1 MIEEGSVVELD
12 LERMA
17 HGGAAVGRHDG
28 LVYFVRNG
36 LPTERVRARVE
47 SLGKGGRFA
56 NAEVVEVLRRSEDR
70 RAHPWAP
77 ADPESTDL
85 PVGGADYGHILPA
98 AQRRLKTEIVREQLV
113 RLGGID
119 AASEVLSRLAVEPL
133 DRGHDEGW
141 RTRVHW
147 AVDDAGRLGMH
158 PFHGSEIIPVREL
171 PFAVPAINELRLH
184 EGEWRNIDRVD
195 VAAPSCGSSPL
206 IVFTAA
212 DGVVPEEIAD
222 DIDVEL
228 GMCLPTDVPVG
239 AVILPAPRSGRR
251 RGEKPSPEVVR
262 GTGQV
267 LESLTLPGGSQV
279 SFRIS
284 AGGFWQNHR
293 AAPERLVEIVSE
305 AADLAEAETAWDLY
319 AGAGLLTSAL
329 ADAVGPNGTVWSV
342 EGSPVTAADAEHN
355 FGPDG
360 QARTPRAAKTRILVT
375 RSGVEQ
381 ALARWGRPDPRK
393 KAPVR
398 AVRHESTGTPDV
410 VVLDPPRQGAGRKVV
425 DRLSEI
431 GPRRI
436 VYVACDPAALGRDTG
451 YLLADGWK
459 LSRVVGLDMYPDTH
473 HVETIAVFDRA

>member
-36 LPTERVRARVE
+36 LPGERVRARVE

-56 NAEVVEVLRRSEDR
+56 NAEVLEVLRRSEDR
-70 RAHPWAP
+70 RPHPWAP
-77 ADPESTDL
+77 ADPEATDR
-85 PVGGADYGHILPA
+85 PVGGVDYGHILPA
-98 AQRRLKTEIVREQLV
+98 AQRRLKAGIIREQLV

-119 AASEVLSRLAVEPL
+119 ADAEVLSKLTVEPL
-133 DRGHDEGW
+133 DQGEDGS

-158 PFHGSEIIPVREL
+158 PYHGSEILPVREL
-171 PFAVPAINELRLH
+171 AFAVPAINDLRLY

-195 VAAPSCGSSPL
+195 VAAPACGSSPL

-212 DGVVPEEIAD
+212 EGVVPEEIAD

-228 GMCLPTDVPVG
+228 GMCLPTNVAVG
-239 AVILPAPRSGRR
+239 AVILPAARSGRG

-267 LESLTLPGGSQV
+267 LETLTLPGGSTV
-279 SFRIS
+279 SFRIG

-293 AAPERLVEIVSE
+293 AAPERLVRVVSE
-305 AADLAEAETAWDLY
+305 AAGLADGETAWDLY

-360 QARTPRAAKTRILVT
+360 QARGERAARTRILVT
-375 RSGVEQ
+375 RAGVEQ
-381 ALARWGRPDPRK
+381 AVTRWGRPDPRK

-398 AVRHESTGTPDV
+398 QTRRESTGTPDV
-410 VVLDPPRQGAGRKVV
+410 VVLDPPRQGAGRKILN
-425 DRLSEI
+425 RLTEI

-459 LSRVVGLDMYPDTH
+459 LTGAVGLDMYPDTH
-473 HVETIAVFDRA
+473 HVETVAVFDRA